1 MNATSVLTRARA
13 LQRVVQDHA
22 REGHLPYLRQ
32 MYEMAVLKLRHGIG
46 VNYYQTAGFFRQ
58 DIPWHDKAA
67 HLGAGD
73 FVRRLDR
80 LNPPA
85 YRKLS
90 QHKLAEKALLTLLR
104 IPTPEYL
111 GYAHRLAGRTSTGL
125 PLRTLSEFERFIEEV
140 AADRLVFK
148 LIEGHGGAGFVAVE
162 RRRTG
167 NGIRLAPLFEST
179 ELTVAE
185 LFERYVS
192 PAGSG
197 RLVEAYLEQHPSYK
211 AFNPTSVNTLR
222 VWAYAEAGQPGKI
235 LGAYLRIGRAG
246 VLVDNH
252 VAGGLVA
259 PVDDAT
265 GILRA
270 AVDGLPTHRVHA
282 VHPDSGVPIEGVRLE
297 FWRDAMDLAA
307 TTLTVFPKTRLAGLD
322 IAVATSGPSVIEL
335 NNYPGLDGVGV
346 SNLQLAKLLKD

>member
-1 MNATSVLTRARA
+1 MNAASVLTRARA
-13 LQRVVQDHA
+13 LQRLVQEHA

-46 VNYYQTAGFFRQ
+46 VNYYQTAGFFRH
-58 DIPWHDKAA
+58 DIPWQDKVA

-80 LNPPA
+80 LNPPP

-125 PLRTLSEFERFIEEV
+125 PLRTVSEFERFIDEV
-140 AADRLVFK
+140 RVDRLCFT

-162 RRRTG
+162 RRRTAG
-167 NGIRLAPLFEST
+167 GIRLAPLFEST
-179 ELTVAE
+179 ELTVPE
-185 LFERYVS
+185 FFEHYVA

-197 RLVEAYLEQHPSYK
+197 RLIEAYLEQHPSYK

-222 VWAYAEAGQPGKI
+222 VWAYAPAGQPGKI
-235 LGAYLRIGRAG
+235 IGAYLRIGRAG

-259 PVDDAT
+259 PVDEDT

-270 AVDGLPTHRVHA
+270 AVDGLPTHRIHP
-282 VHPDSGVPIEGVRLE
+282 VHPDSGVAIAGVRLD
-297 FWRDAMDLAA
+297 FWHEAMELAA

-322 IAVATSGPSVIEL
+322 IAVSTTGPSVIEL

-346 SNLQLAKLLKD
+346 SNLQLARLLTD